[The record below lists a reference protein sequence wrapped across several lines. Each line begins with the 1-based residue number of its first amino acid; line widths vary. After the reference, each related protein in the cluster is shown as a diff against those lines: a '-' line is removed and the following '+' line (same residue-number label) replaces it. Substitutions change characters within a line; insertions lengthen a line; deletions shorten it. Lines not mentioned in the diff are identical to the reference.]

1 MRLVDRMTEVK
12 FEVDFDSIEYFLIF
26 LIDWNNR
33 RVELNEKKNKT
44 KEKFRI
50 FRIFYRRRTDLI
62 IFQTNIFQIDHQID
76 FSWNRLDFVVVQR

>member
-26 LIDWNNR
+26 LIDRNNR
-33 RVELNEKKNKT
+33 RVELNEKT
-44 KEKFRI
+44 FEFRI
-50 FRIFYRRRTDLI
+50 FRFLFFHRTDLI
-62 IFQTNIFQIDHQID
+62 IFQTDVFQIDHQTD